1 MFLRDRS
8 DLTSVQRGSLS
19 ESKRDRTN
27 LRAFTPRKKGRPM
40 SSVKLD
46 TTKRNS
52 VRLALVTGSTVA
64 AIIGAQSLIALDKGA
79 TTPTASAASQ
89 TNSSFQ
95 SQQSNSSQSQFF
107 GDDGEGGQFQE
118 ISPGVFLF
126 NPTGQSLQSSQ
137 SSQSFS
143 NPTTQTIRRPRTR
156 SSR

>member
-1 MFLRDRS
+1 
-8 DLTSVQRGSLS
+8 
-19 ESKRDRTN
+19 
-27 LRAFTPRKKGRPM
+27 M

-79 TTPTASAASQ
+79 TTPTANAASQ
-89 TNSSFQ
+89 TNSSVQ
-95 SQQSNSSQSQFF
+95 SQRSNSSQSQFF
-107 GDDGEGGQFQE
+107 SDDGEGGQFQE

-126 NPTGQSLQSSQ
+126 NPTGQSSQSLQNSQ
-137 SSQSFS
+137 SSS
-143 NPTTQTIRRPRTR
+143 NSITQTIRRPRSR